1 MQQINLYTEAF
12 RPQKVVL
19 SLAQIL
25 LITSCTIIVVVVAT
39 LFLNANLAKLEK
51 RSQHEKL
58 RIDKLSSQL
67 VILEEKAKLLRQDD
81 SLMAANQRLSK
92 KLSARRQMIEMLD
105 SVVVKDDEGF
115 SNILLS
121 LARQKTE
128 GLWLTNIQLGASGK
142 NMTIEGTTLNANA
155 VPAYL
160 QNLRQ
165 ENGFIGRAFT
175 LFNLDADPGKPNRLD
190 FSLRSQASQS
200 NEVMILEDA
209 NEMTMN
215 DSKMLSESMKKHVNV
230 TKDLLP

>member
-175 LFNLDADPGKPNRLD
+175 LFNLDANPGKPNRLD

>member
-92 KLSARRQMIEMLD
+92 KLGARRQMIEMLD

-190 FSLRSQASQS
+190 FSLRSHASQS

>member
-92 KLSARRQMIEMLD
+92 KLGARRQMIEMLD

-175 LFNLDADPGKPNRLD
+175 
-190 FSLRSQASQS
+190 
-200 NEVMILEDA
+200 
-209 NEMTMN
+209 
-215 DSKMLSESMKKHVNV
+215 
-230 TKDLLP
+230 

>member
-92 KLSARRQMIEMLD
+92 KLGARRQMIEMLD

-230 TKDLLP
+230 TKDLRP